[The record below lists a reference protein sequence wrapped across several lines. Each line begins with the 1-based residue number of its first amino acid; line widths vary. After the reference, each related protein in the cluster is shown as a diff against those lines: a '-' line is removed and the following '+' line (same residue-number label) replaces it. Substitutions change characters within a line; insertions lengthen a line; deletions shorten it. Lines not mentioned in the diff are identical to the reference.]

1 MSTPDSSTGDRGR
14 GRQPRNYLAGAER
27 HRLFLRV
34 VPPALVL
41 LLLAGWIERAWFGR
55 APEPAAPPIDTVLA
69 RNPAGPSV
77 TDSVRISDDRPDA
90 KAESDPGTNAPE
102 SPASEPEAAAAPV
115 GPSREALGA
124 GREALGAGR
133 EALGAGREALGAG
146 REALGAGREA
156 LARVRDDTLFRSD
169 DEPAWSEL
177 CRSLVAMASW
187 PPAAPLVRPVSFAD
201 LHGQSRALRGHL
213 VGFRGIVRRLVP
225 VEPGTDPDGT
235 QPRWQAWIEPAQ
247 GPATPIVVYFLR
259 LPNGMPHA
267 VKMAEEVDVQGYFFK
282 RWAYQ
287 ATDAIRTAPLVL
299 SLEPRWRPRR
309 PVAPGGHAW
318 GGWGLVAMTGL
329 MAATWLALRFAGRR
343 PPRAAAVPTGSW
355 DAVEAHTQQAT
366 TWDFSTAERGRGESP
381 ESSP

>member
-1 MSTPDSSTGDRGR
+1 VIAPGSSTGDRGR
-14 GRQPRNYLAGAER
+14 GRRPRNYLAGEER
-27 HRLFLRV
+27 HGLFLRV

-55 APEPAAPPIDTVLA
+55 APEPMPPAIDTVLA
-69 RNPAGPSV
+69 RNPAAPAV
-77 TDSVRISDDRPDA
+77 TDSVRISDQGPDA
-90 KAESDPGTNAPE
+90 EIDPDPITTAPE
-102 SPASEPEAAAAPV
+102 SSASDAHASAMP
-115 GPSREALGA
+115 LGA
-124 GREALGAGR
+124 GRA
-133 EALGAGREALGAG
+133 
-146 REALGAGREA
+146 A

-177 CRSLVAMASW
+177 CRSLAGMASW
-187 PPAAPLVRPVSFAD
+187 PPAANLVRPVSFAD

-213 VGFRGIVRRLVP
+213 VGFRGIVRRLVH
-225 VEPGTDPDGT
+225 VEPGNDPDAI

-259 LPNGMPHA
+259 LPPGMPHA

-318 GGWGLVAMTGL
+318 GGWGLVAMTFV
-329 MAATWLALRFAGRR
+329 MTATWLALQFAGRR
-343 PPRAAAVPTGSW
+343 PPRAAVVPTRSW
-355 DAVEAHTQQAT
+355 DAVEAHAERPK
-366 TWDFSTAERGRGESP
+366 TWDFPDGEPRRGESAEP
-381 ESSP
+381 SP

>member
-1 MSTPDSSTGDRGR
+1 VSTPESSTGDRGR
-14 GRQPRNYLAGAER
+14 GRRPRNYLAGAER

-41 LLLAGWIERAWFGR
+41 LLVAGWVERAWFGHV
-55 APEPAAPPIDTVLA
+55 PEPGPPPIDTVLA
-69 RNPAGPSV
+69 PNPAAPSV
-77 TDSVRISDDRPDA
+77 TDSVRISDEQPV
-90 KAESDPGTNAPE
+90 AETESTPVMSVPE
-102 SPASEPEAAAAPV
+102 
-115 GPSREALGA
+115 
-124 GREALGAGR
+124 
-133 EALGAGREALGAG
+133 GAG

-177 CRSLVAMASW
+177 CRSLVAMATW
-187 PPAAPLVRPVSFAD
+187 PPAGPLVRQVSFAD

-225 VEPGTDPDGT
+225 VEPATDPDGIK
-235 QPRWQAWIEPAQ
+235 PRWQAWIEPAQ

-259 LPNGMPHA
+259 LPTGMPHA

-329 MAATWLALRFAGRR
+329 MAATWLALQFAGRR

-355 DAVEAHTQQAT
+355 DAVEAHTERAT
-366 TWDFSTAERGRGESP
+366 NWDFSAAERGREESP
-381 ESSP
+381 GSSP